1 MNQIYL
7 TIILTAS
14 AGAVGFLIRMFI
26 DNINDILKNK
36 KLDKLKHNEF
46 LLSEFYMPIY
56 ILLHRENAIWENLIR
71 SDCIIKKQEFI
82 TELDTEI
89 LNNHLEIQKIII
101 NNMAKASPREDIAC
115 QLLLYDNHVTIF
127 KTLRKI
133 GSKDFPLKYHC
144 EYPKNLYI
152 IPKAVNNTTK
162 KRVENYVANNPNEK
176 AKIKR
181 IDDYFKKNQ
190 LTYFNRNTGKYAG
203 YKPSKSAVD
212 LSHLGITKTS
222 ELENLIRGTYIIC
235 NY

>member
-1 MNQIYL
+1 MDQIYI

-14 AGAVGFLIRMFI
+14 AGVVGFLIRMFM

-36 KLDKLKHNEF
+36 KLDKLKQNEF

-56 ILLHRENAIWENLIR
+56 ILLHRENAIWENLIS
-71 SDCIIKKQEFI
+71 SDCIRKKEEFI

-144 EYPKNLYI
+144 EYPKNLYNLI
-152 IPKAVNNTTK
+152 
-162 KRVENYVANNPNEK
+162 E
-176 AKIKR
+176 KR
-181 IDDYFKKNQ
+181 IYELKEAKKLLIGLCGSIPECYEIHKKIYSILCFCFFKTKPPSD
-190 LTYFNRNTGKYAG
+190 LYNTN
-203 YKPSKSAVD
+203 
-212 LSHLGITKTS
+212 INI
-222 ELENLIRGTYIIC
+222 ELENKNSKYIGDIKPI
-235 NY
+235 

>member
-144 EYPKNLYI
+144 EYPKNLYNLIETRIYELKEDKKILIGLCGSIPECYEIHKKIYNI
-152 IPKAVNNTTK
+152 ICCCFYKTK
-162 KRVENYVANNPNEK
+162 
-176 AKIKR
+176 
-181 IDDYFKKNQ
+181 F
-190 LTYFNRNTGKYAG
+190 
-203 YKPSKSAVD
+203 
-212 LSHLGITKTS
+212 TS
-222 ELENLIRGTYIIC
+222 ELYDSNIKLENKNSKSITDIEAI
-235 NY
+235 